1 MRLLES
7 VLSQPALQALGWSLI
22 HFVWQGALLAILLAG
37 ARMVLRNRSAN
48 ARYLAAC
55 AALALMLMMM
65 AGNLFFFTA
74 AMPDKTTGQ
83 ARPRAAVTVK
93 GGGHQI
99 SSAAIDSDK
108 VGSDKEGNPAIE
120 PPPLFEQRA
129 YAWLKTL
136 LPWVVSAWLFG
147 VLVLSIRLVG
157 GFVQTRRL
165 RRRKTRHIAGWR
177 QESLIRLAQRLRV
190 SKPVVMLESAL
201 VQAPMAIG
209 WLRPV
214 ILFPASALAG
224 LTPDQ
229 LEAIL
234 AHELAHIRRHDY
246 LVNLLQTMIETLLF
260 YHPAVWWVSRQ
271 IRMEREN
278 CCDDMAVAVCGDALV
293 YARALTKIERLRKA
307 RLELAVTANGGILMN
322 RISRLVGPPLAH
334 SNRAAGLVTCVIAIL
349 TLAAIVAGTRVSP
362 FSNSIAAGPH
372 DEINIQQ
379 LGAAIHPSSPAP
391 AEPSNKAQPDA
402 RQIGNRKDADEA
414 AEAAVS
420 QTIQPAAIEQSDL
433 PESIRET
440 VKALSSPDP
449 QERAVAACSLGKAG
463 DPAAIPFLIQT
474 LGDDAPISLVGCWDS
489 GTWSPAMSSF
499 KKPSPG
505 ETAAIALASFGQR
518 AVESLVEAL
527 GHSNPVVRRNAAWAI
542 GETRGG
548 GSVNRRGAF
557 EPLMAALLDEDAWVR
572 RAAAFAF
579 GEIRD
584 SRAAR
589 ALIAA
594 LGDSDYQVRD
604 MAVYAL
610 GEMKEAR
617 AVEQLSQLLLKDEHG
632 SLRLRA
638 AWALGEIADPQAVEA
653 LTAALSDEDGR
664 VRSKAR
670 WALSEIQE

>member
-7 VLSQPALQALGWSLI
+7 VLTQPALQALGWSLI
-22 HFVWQGALLAILLAG
+22 HFVWQGALLAILLEG
-37 ARMVLRNRSAN
+37 ARLVLRNRSAN

-55 AALALMLMMM
+55 AALGLMLMLM
-65 AGNLFFFTA
+65 AGDLFFFTA
-74 AMPDKTTGQ
+74 SIIDDTPALTRPHSSATGQ
-83 ARPRAAVTVK
+83 GGEAQFSFAATD
-93 GGGHQI
+93 HEN
-99 SSAAIDSDK
+99 
-108 VGSDKEGNPAIE
+108 EGPPAIE
-120 PPPLFEQRA
+120 PQPLFEQRA
-129 YAWLKTL
+129 YARLKTL
-136 LPWVVSAWLFG
+136 LPWVVSTWLFG
-147 VLVLSIRLVG
+147 VLALSIRLAG

-165 RRRKTRHIAGWR
+165 RRRKTRPVADWR
-177 QESLIRLAQRLRV
+177 QESLVRLARRLRV
-190 SKPVVMLESAL
+190 SRPVVILESAL

-214 ILFPASALAG
+214 ILFPASALTG

-246 LVNLLQTMIETLLF
+246 LVNLIQTVIETLLF

-271 IRMEREN
+271 IRIEREN

-293 YARALTKIERLRKA
+293 YARALTRVERLRKA
-307 RLELAVTANGGILMN
+307 RLELAVTANGGLLMN
-322 RISRLVGPPLAH
+322 RISRLVGAPLAH
-334 SNRAAGLVTCVIAIL
+334 SNRAAGLVTSVIAIL
-349 TLAAIVAGTRVSP
+349 TLLAIIAGTRVSP
-362 FSNSIAAGPH
+362 FPNSIAVGPRG
-372 DEINIQQ
+372 EINLQQ
-379 LGAAIHPSSPAP
+379 LGAAINPPLYAP
-391 AEPSNKAQPDA
+391 GETPNKAQPDA
-402 RQIGNRKDADEA
+402 RQIGDRKEA
-414 AEAAVS
+414 NDTNAAVD
-420 QTIQPAAIEQSDL
+420 QTFQPAAIEQGDL
-433 PESIRET
+433 PESIREP

-449 QERAVAACSLGKAG
+449 QERAIAACSLGKAG
-463 DPAAIPFLIQT
+463 DAAAIPFLIQG
-474 LGDDAPISLVGCWDS
+474 LGDDAPVSLVRCWDYA
-489 GTWSPAMSSF
+489 TWSPAWSSF

-505 ETAAIALASFGQR
+505 EQAAIALASFGQQ
-518 AVESLVEAL
+518 AVEPLIGAL
-527 GHSNPVVRRNAAWAI
+527 GHDNPAVRRNAAWAI
-542 GETRGG
+542 GEIRGG
-548 GSVNRRGAF
+548 GGVNRRDAF

-579 GEIRD
+579 GEMREA
-584 SRAAR
+584 RAAR

-617 AVEQLSQLLLKDEHG
+617 AVEQLSQLLLKDNHWG
-632 SLRLRA
+632 LRLRA

-653 LTAALSDEDGR
+653 LTAALNDEDGR

>member
-7 VLSQPALQALGWSLI
+7 VLTQPALQALGWSLI
-22 HFVWQGALLAILLAG
+22 HFVWQGALLAILLEG
-37 ARMVLRNRSAN
+37 ARLVLRTRSAN

-55 AALALMLMMM
+55 AALGLMLMLM
-65 AGNLFFFTA
+65 AGDLFFFTA
-74 AMPDKTTGQ
+74 SMTDETPAPT
-83 ARPRAAVTVK
+83 RPHSSVTNK
-93 GGGHQI
+93 GGEAQF
-99 SSAAIDSDK
+99 SFAAT
-108 VGSDKEGNPAIE
+108 GDKEGPPAIE
-120 PPPLFEQRA
+120 PQPLFEQRA
-129 YAWLKTL
+129 YARLKAL

-147 VLVLSIRLVG
+147 VLALSIRLAG

-165 RRRKTRHIAGWR
+165 RRRKTRPVADWG
-177 QESLIRLAQRLRV
+177 QEALVRLAGRLRV
-190 SKPVVMLESAL
+190 SGPVVILESAL

-214 ILFPASALAG
+214 ILFPASALTG

-246 LVNLLQTMIETLLF
+246 LVNLIQTVIETLLF

-271 IRMEREN
+271 IRIEREN

-293 YARALTKIERLRKA
+293 YARALTRVERLRKA
-307 RLELAVTANGGILMN
+307 RLELAVTANGGLLMN
-322 RISRLVGPPLAH
+322 RISRLMGAPLAH
-334 SNRAAGLVTCVIAIL
+334 SNRAAGLVTSVIAIL
-349 TLAAIVAGTRVSP
+349 TLLAIIAGTRVSP
-362 FSNSIAAGPH
+362 FPNSIAVGPRG
-372 DEINIQQ
+372 EINLQQ
-379 LGAAIHPSSPAP
+379 LGAAINTPPYAP
-391 AEPSNKAQPDA
+391 GETPNKAQPDA
-402 RQIGNRKDADEA
+402 RQIGDRKDANDTS
-414 AEAAVS
+414 AAVG
-420 QTIQPAAIEQSDL
+420 QTFQPAAIEQIDL
-433 PESIRET
+433 PEGIREP

-449 QERAVAACSLGKAG
+449 QERAIAACSLGKAG
-463 DPAAIPFLIQT
+463 DAAAIPFLIQA
-474 LGDDAPISLVGCWDS
+474 LGDDAAVSLVRCWDN
-489 GTWSPAMSSF
+489 GTWSPAWSSF
-499 KKPSPG
+499 KQPSPG
-505 ETAAIALASFGQR
+505 EQAAIALASFGQQ
-518 AVESLVEAL
+518 AVEPLVGAL
-527 GHSNPVVRRNAAWAI
+527 GHDDPAVRRNAAWAI
-542 GETRGG
+542 GEIRGG
-548 GSVNRRGAF
+548 IGVNRRDAF

-579 GEIRD
+579 GEMRD
-584 SRAAR
+584 ARAAR

-617 AVEQLSQLLLKDEHG
+617 AVEQLAQLLLKDDHSG
-632 SLRLRA
+632 LRLRA

-653 LTAALSDEDGR
+653 LTAALNDEDGR

>member
-7 VLSQPALQALGWSLI
+7 VLAEPVLQALGWSLI

-37 ARMVLRNRSAN
+37 ARLMLRNRSAD

-55 AALALMLMMM
+55 ATLALMLMLM
-65 AGNLFFFTA
+65 AGNLLFFIA
-74 AMPDKTTGQ
+74 SMPDRTTGQ
-83 ARPRAAVTVK
+83 TRPQAGARLP
-93 GGGHQI
+93 GGELHV
-99 SSAAIDSDK
+99 SFATTSD
-108 VGSDKEGNPAIE
+108 DKEGDPAVKLQ
-120 PPPLFEQRA
+120 PLFEQRA
-129 YAWLKTL
+129 YARLKTL
-136 LPWVVSAWLFG
+136 LPWIVSAWLFG
-147 VLVLSIRLVG
+147 VLALSIRLVG

-165 RRRKTRHIAGWR
+165 RRKGTRRIADWR
-177 QESLIRLAQRLRV
+177 QEALMRLARRLRV
-190 SKPVVMLESAL
+190 SKPVAILESTI

-214 ILFPASALAG
+214 ILFPASALTG

-234 AHELAHIRRHDY
+234 AHELAHIRRYDY
-246 LVNLLQTMIETLLF
+246 LVNLLQTVIETLLF

-271 IRMEREN
+271 IRIEREN

-293 YARALTKIERLRKA
+293 YARALTKVERLRKA
-307 RLELAVTANGGILMN
+307 RLELAVTANGGLLMN
-322 RISRLVGPPLAH
+322 RISRLVGAPLAH

-349 TLAAIVAGTRVSP
+349 TLIAIVAGTRLSP
-362 FSNSIAAGPH
+362 FPNSIAVGPR
-372 DEINIQQ
+372 EEVNLQQ
-379 LGAAIHPSSPAP
+379 LESAIRPSLPAP
-391 AEPSNKAQPDA
+391 GETSHKAQPDT
-402 RQIGNRKDADEA
+402 RQIGDRKDAGDTEA
-414 AEAAVS
+414 AAN
-420 QTIQPAAIEQSDL
+420 QTIQPAAILQSEL
-433 PESIRET
+433 PESIREM

-463 DPAAIPFLIQT
+463 DTAAIPFLVQT
-474 LGDDAPISLVGCWDS
+474 LGDDTSISLVRCWDS

-505 ETAAIALASFGQR
+505 EQAAIALASFGQQ
-518 AVESLVEAL
+518 AVEPLIAAL
-527 GHSNPVVRRNAAWAI
+527 GHDSPAVRRNAAWAI

-548 GSVNRRGAF
+548 SSVNRRDAF

-584 SRAAR
+584 TRAAR
-589 ALIAA
+589 ALITA

-604 MAVYAL
+604 MAIYAL
-610 GEMKEAR
+610 GEMKESR
-617 AVEQLSQLLLKDEHG
+617 AVEQLSQLLLKDDNWN
-632 SLRLRA
+632 LRLRA
-638 AWALGEIADPQAVEA
+638 AWALGEIRDPQAVEA
-653 LTAALSDEDGR
+653 LTAALNDEDGR